1 MVGMKDLEPHYCRI
15 SANIKIFVRI
25 INLTELNIADY
36 PLACRVMAGVL
47 AGSFLLQMVYW
58 WAVHARLVY
67 YRPAGSGIRKFPVSV
82 IICARNEEENLRAN
96 LPLVLGQDYPDF
108 EVIVV
113 DDASTDGTADLLR
126 DFRQQYPQLRTSSIK
141 PNVHISKGKKLAL
154 TVGIKAARHEW
165 ILLTDADCR
174 PAGPQWLSLM
184 QRNFSRDTG
193 IVLGY
198 GGYSRRRGLLN
209 LVIRYDAFFVALQY
223 FGFAL
228 AGLPY
233 MGVGRNLAYRRE
245 IFFRHKG
252 FASHYELASG
262 DDDLFINEV
271 ARREPTR
278 IEIRPGAHT
287 YSDPKRSWRDW
298 YYQKRRHLT
307 TGPRYRPAT
316 KFLLGTEIISRLLFY
331 ASFAY
336 LLAFQVMLPTIIVI
350 FLVRLLSTM
359 LVIKWSMSR
368 LNESYLLLISPL
380 MDLVLPLVQ
389 IGMAFSNYV
398 ASKRARWS

>member
-1 MVGMKDLEPHYCRI
+1 
-15 SANIKIFVRI
+15 
-25 INLTELNIADY
+25 LNIADY
-36 PLACRVMAGVL
+36 PIACRVMAGVL
-47 AGSFLLQMVYW
+47 AGSFLLQLVYW
-58 WAVHARLVY
+58 WTIHARLVF
-67 YRPAGSGIRKFPVSV
+67 YRPVSSRIRKFPVSV
-82 IICARNEEENLRAN
+82 IICARNEEANLRAN
-96 LPLVLGQDYPDF
+96 LPLVLEQDYPDF

-126 DFRQQYPQLRTSSIK
+126 DFRQQYPHLRTSSIK

-174 PAGPQWLSLM
+174 PAGRQWLSLM
-184 QRNFSRDTG
+184 QRNFSGDTG

-198 GGYSRRRGLLN
+198 GGYRRRRGLLN
-209 LVIRYDAFFVALQY
+209 LVIRYDAFFIALQY

-245 IFFRHKG
+245 IFFRNKG
-252 FASHYELASG
+252 FASHYDLASG

-271 ARREPTR
+271 ARNEPVR
-278 IEIRPGAHT
+278 IEIRAEAHT
-287 YSDPKRSWRDW
+287 ISDPKRSWRDW

-331 ASFAY
+331 ASFVY
-336 LLAFQVMLPTIIVI
+336 LLALQVMLPLVIAI
-350 FLVRLLSTM
+350 FLVRMLSTI

-368 LNESYLLLISPL
+368 LNESYLLLISLLLDP
-380 MDLVLPLVQ
+380 VLPLVQ

>member
-1 MVGMKDLEPHYCRI
+1 M
-15 SANIKIFVRI
+15 
-25 INLTELNIADY
+25 NIADY
-36 PLACRVMAGVL
+36 PIACRVMAGVL
-47 AGSFLLQMVYW
+47 AGSFLLQLVYW
-58 WAVHARLVY
+58 WTIHARLVF
-67 YRPAGSGIRKFPVSV
+67 YRPVSSRIRKFPVSV
-82 IICARNEEENLRAN
+82 IICARNEEANLRAN
-96 LPLVLGQDYPDF
+96 LPLVLEQDYPDF

-126 DFRQQYPQLRTSSIK
+126 DFRQQYPHLRTSSIK

-174 PAGPQWLSLM
+174 PAGRQWLSLM
-184 QRNFSRDTG
+184 QRNFSGDTG

-198 GGYSRRRGLLN
+198 GGYRRRRGLLN
-209 LVIRYDAFFVALQY
+209 LVIRYDAFFIALQY

-245 IFFRHKG
+245 IFFRNKG
-252 FASHYELASG
+252 FASHYDLASG

-271 ARREPTR
+271 ARNEPVR
-278 IEIRPGAHT
+278 IEIRAEAHT
-287 YSDPKRSWRDW
+287 ISDPKRSWRDW

-331 ASFAY
+331 ASFVY
-336 LLAFQVMLPTIIVI
+336 LLALQVMLPLVIAI
-350 FLVRLLSTM
+350 FLVRMLSTI

-368 LNESYLLLISPL
+368 LNESYLLLISLLLDP
-380 MDLVLPLVQ
+380 VLPLVQ

>member
-1 MVGMKDLEPHYCRI
+1 MKDLEPHYCRI

-25 INLTELNIADY
+25 LNLTELNIAYY
-36 PLACRVMAGVL
+36 PIACRVMAGVL
-47 AGSFLLQMVYW
+47 AGSFLLQLVYW
-58 WAVHARLVY
+58 WTIHARLVF
-67 YRPAGSGIRKFPVSV
+67 YRPVSSRIRKFPVSV
-82 IICARNEEENLRAN
+82 IICARNEEANLRAN
-96 LPLVLGQDYPDF
+96 LPLVLEQDYPDF

-126 DFRQQYPQLRTSSIK
+126 DFRQQYPHLRTSSIK

-174 PAGPQWLSLM
+174 PAGRQWLSLM
-184 QRNFSRDTG
+184 QRNFSGDTG

-198 GGYSRRRGLLN
+198 GGYRRRRGLLN
-209 LVIRYDAFFVALQY
+209 LVIRYDAFFIALQY

-245 IFFRHKG
+245 IFFRNKG
-252 FASHYELASG
+252 FASHYDLASG

-271 ARREPTR
+271 ARNEPVR
-278 IEIRPGAHT
+278 IEIRAEAHT
-287 YSDPKRSWRDW
+287 ISDPKRSWRDW

-331 ASFAY
+331 ASFVY
-336 LLAFQVMLPTIIVI
+336 LLALQVMLPLVIAI
-350 FLVRLLSTM
+350 FLVRMLSTI

-368 LNESYLLLISPL
+368 LNESYLLLISLLLDP
-380 MDLVLPLVQ
+380 VLPLVQ

>member
-1 MVGMKDLEPHYCRI
+1 MKDLEPHYCRI

-25 INLTELNIADY
+25 LNLTELNIADY
-36 PLACRVMAGVL
+36 PIACRVMAGVL
-47 AGSFLLQMVYW
+47 AGSFLLQLVYW
-58 WAVHARLVY
+58 WTIHARLVF
-67 YRPAGSGIRKFPVSV
+67 YRPVSSRIRKFPVSV
-82 IICARNEEENLRAN
+82 IICARNEEANLRAN
-96 LPLVLGQDYPDF
+96 LPLVLEQDYPDF

-126 DFRQQYPQLRTSSIK
+126 DFRQQYPHLRTSSIK

-174 PAGPQWLSLM
+174 PGGRQWLSLM
-184 QRNFSRDTG
+184 QRNFSGDTG

-198 GGYSRRRGLLN
+198 GGYRRRRGLLN
-209 LVIRYDAFFVALQY
+209 LVIRYDAFFIALQY

-245 IFFRHKG
+245 IFFRNKG
-252 FASHYELASG
+252 FASHYDLASG

-271 ARREPTR
+271 ARNEPVR
-278 IEIRPGAHT
+278 IEIRAEAHT
-287 YSDPKRSWRDW
+287 ISDPKRSWRDW

-331 ASFAY
+331 ASFVY
-336 LLAFQVMLPTIIVI
+336 LLALQVMLPLVIAI
-350 FLVRLLSTM
+350 FLVRMLSTI

-368 LNESYLLLISPL
+368 LNESYLLLISLLLDP
-380 MDLVLPLVQ
+380 VLPLVQ

>member
-1 MVGMKDLEPHYCRI
+1 MKDLEPHYCRI

-25 INLTELNIADY
+25 LNLTELNIADY
-36 PLACRVMAGVL
+36 PIACRVMAGVL
-47 AGSFLLQMVYW
+47 AGSFLLQLVYW
-58 WAVHARLVY
+58 WTIHARLVF
-67 YRPAGSGIRKFPVSV
+67 YRPVSSRIRKFPVSV
-82 IICARNEEENLRAN
+82 IICARNEEANLRAN
-96 LPLVLGQDYPDF
+96 LPLVLEQDYPDF

-126 DFRQQYPQLRTSSIK
+126 DFRQQYPHLRTSSIK

-174 PAGPQWLSLM
+174 PAGRQWLSLM
-184 QRNFSRDTG
+184 QRNFSGDTG

-198 GGYSRRRGLLN
+198 GGYRRRRGLLN
-209 LVIRYDAFFVALQY
+209 LVIRYDAFFIALQY

-245 IFFRHKG
+245 IFFRNKG
-252 FASHYELASG
+252 FASHYDLASG

-271 ARREPTR
+271 ARNEPVR
-278 IEIRPGAHT
+278 IEIRAEAHT
-287 YSDPKRSWRDW
+287 ISDPKRSWRDW

-316 KFLLGTEIISRLLFY
+316 KFLLGTEIISRLLIY
-331 ASFAY
+331 SSFVY
-336 LLAFQVMLPTIIVI
+336 LLALQVMLPLVIAI
-350 FLVRLLSTM
+350 FLVRMLSTI

-368 LNESYLLLISPL
+368 LNESYLLLISLLLDP
-380 MDLVLPLVQ
+380 VLPLVQ

>member
-1 MVGMKDLEPHYCRI
+1 MKDLEPHYCRI

-25 INLTELNIADY
+25 LNLTELNIADY
-36 PLACRVMAGVL
+36 PIACRVMAGVL
-47 AGSFLLQMVYW
+47 AGSFLLQLVYW
-58 WAVHARLVY
+58 WTIHARLVF
-67 YRPAGSGIRKFPVSV
+67 YRPVSSRIRKFPVSV
-82 IICARNEEENLRAN
+82 IICARNEEANLRAN
-96 LPLVLGQDYPDF
+96 LPLVLEQDYPDF

-126 DFRQQYPQLRTSSIK
+126 DFRQQYPHLRTSSIK

-174 PAGPQWLSLM
+174 PAGRQWLSLM
-184 QRNFSRDTG
+184 QRNFSGDTG

-198 GGYSRRRGLLN
+198 GGYRRRRGLLN
-209 LVIRYDAFFVALQY
+209 LVIRYDAFFIALQY

-245 IFFRHKG
+245 IFFRNKG
-252 FASHYELASG
+252 FASHYDLASG

-271 ARREPTR
+271 ARNEPVR
-278 IEIRPGAHT
+278 IEIRAEAHT
-287 YSDPKRSWRDW
+287 ISDPKRSWRDW

-331 ASFAY
+331 SSFVY
-336 LLAFQVMLPTIIVI
+336 LLALQVMLPLVIAI
-350 FLVRLLSTM
+350 FLVRMFSTI

-368 LNESYLLLISPL
+368 LNESYLLLISLLLDP
-380 MDLVLPLVQ
+380 VLPLVQ

>member
-1 MVGMKDLEPHYCRI
+1 MKDLEPHYCRI

-25 INLTELNIADY
+25 LNLTELNIADY
-36 PLACRVMAGVL
+36 PIACRVMAGVL
-47 AGSFLLQMVYW
+47 AGSFLLQLVYW
-58 WAVHARLVY
+58 WTIHARLVF
-67 YRPAGSGIRKFPVSV
+67 YRPVSSRIRKFPVSV
-82 IICARNEEENLRAN
+82 IICARNEEANLRAN
-96 LPLVLGQDYPDF
+96 LPLVLEQDYPDF

-126 DFRQQYPQLRTSSIK
+126 DFRQQYPHLRTSSIK

-174 PAGPQWLSLM
+174 PAGRQWLSLM
-184 QRNFSRDTG
+184 QRNFSGDTG

-198 GGYSRRRGLLN
+198 GGYRRRRGLLN
-209 LVIRYDAFFVALQY
+209 LVIRYDAFFIALQY

-245 IFFRHKG
+245 IFFRNKG
-252 FASHYELASG
+252 FASHYDLASG

-271 ARREPTR
+271 ARNEPVR
-278 IEIRPGAHT
+278 IEIRAEAHT
-287 YSDPKRSWRDW
+287 ISDPKRSWRDW

-331 ASFAY
+331 SSFVY
-336 LLAFQVMLPTIIVI
+336 LLALQVMLPLVIAI
-350 FLVRLLSTM
+350 FLVRMLSTI

-368 LNESYLLLISPL
+368 LNESYLLLISLLLDP
-380 MDLVLPLVQ
+380 VLPLVQ

>member
-1 MVGMKDLEPHYCRI
+1 MKDLEPHYCRI

-25 INLTELNIADY
+25 LNLTELNIADY
-36 PLACRVMAGVL
+36 PIACRVMAGVL
-47 AGSFLLQMVYW
+47 AGSFLLQLVYW
-58 WAVHARLVY
+58 WTIHARLVF
-67 YRPAGSGIRKFPVSV
+67 YRPVSSRIRKFPVSV
-82 IICARNEEENLRAN
+82 IICARNEEANLRAN
-96 LPLVLGQDYPDF
+96 LPLVLEQDYPDF

-126 DFRQQYPQLRTSSIK
+126 DFRQQYPHLRTSSIK

-174 PAGPQWLSLM
+174 PAGRQWLSLM
-184 QRNFSRDTG
+184 QRNFSGDTG

-198 GGYSRRRGLLN
+198 GGYRRRRGLLN
-209 LVIRYDAFFVALQY
+209 LVIRYDAFFIALQY

-245 IFFRHKG
+245 IFFRNKG
-252 FASHYELASG
+252 FASHYDLASG

-271 ARREPTR
+271 ARNEPVR
-278 IEIRPGAHT
+278 IEIRAEAHT
-287 YSDPKRSWRDW
+287 ISDPKRSWRDW

-316 KFLLGTEIISRLLFY
+316 KFLLGTACY
-331 ASFAY
+331 QQY
-336 LLAFQVMLPTIIVI
+336 LL
-350 FLVRLLSTM
+350 
-359 LVIKWSMSR
+359 
-368 LNESYLLLISPL
+368 
-380 MDLVLPLVQ
+380 
-389 IGMAFSNYV
+389 SNGRCPV
-398 ASKRARWS
+398 

>member
-1 MVGMKDLEPHYCRI
+1 MKDLEPHYCRI

-25 INLTELNIADY
+25 LNLTELNIADY
-36 PLACRVMAGVL
+36 PIACRVMAGVL
-47 AGSFLLQMVYW
+47 AGSFLLQLVYW
-58 WAVHARLVY
+58 WTIHARLVF
-67 YRPAGSGIRKFPVSV
+67 YRPVSSRIRKFPVSV
-82 IICARNEEENLRAN
+82 IICARNEEANLRAN
-96 LPLVLGQDYPDF
+96 LPLVLEQDYPDF

-126 DFRQQYPQLRTSSIK
+126 DFRQQYPHLRTSSIK

-174 PAGPQWLSLM
+174 PAGRQWLSLM
-184 QRNFSRDTG
+184 QRNFSGDTG

-198 GGYSRRRGLLN
+198 GGYRRRRGLLN
-209 LVIRYDAFFVALQY
+209 LVIRYDAFFIALQY

-245 IFFRHKG
+245 IFFRNKG
-252 FASHYELASG
+252 FASHYDLASG

-271 ARREPTR
+271 ARNEPVR
-278 IEIRPGAHT
+278 IEIRAEAHT
-287 YSDPKRSWRDW
+287 ISDPKRSWRDW

-331 ASFAY
+331 ASFVY
-336 LLAFQVMLPTIIVI
+336 LLALQVMLPLVIAI
-350 FLVRLLSTM
+350 FLVRMFSTI

-368 LNESYLLLISPL
+368 LNESYLLLISLLLDP
-380 MDLVLPLVQ
+380 VLPLVQ

>member
-1 MVGMKDLEPHYCRI
+1 MKDLEPHYCRI

-25 INLTELNIADY
+25 LNLTELNIADY
-36 PLACRVMAGVL
+36 PIACRVMAGVL
-47 AGSFLLQMVYW
+47 AGSFLLQLVYW
-58 WAVHARLVY
+58 WTIHARLVF
-67 YRPAGSGIRKFPVSV
+67 YRPVSSRIRKFPVSV
-82 IICARNEEENLRAN
+82 IICARNEEANLRAN
-96 LPLVLGQDYPDF
+96 LPLVLEQDYPDF

-126 DFRQQYPQLRTSSIK
+126 DFRQQYPHLRTSSIK

-174 PAGPQWLSLM
+174 PAGRQWLSLM
-184 QRNFSRDTG
+184 QRNFSGDTG

-198 GGYSRRRGLLN
+198 GGYRRRRGLLN
-209 LVIRYDAFFVALQY
+209 LVIRYDAFFIALQY

-245 IFFRHKG
+245 IFFRNKG
-252 FASHYELASG
+252 FASHYDLASG

-271 ARREPTR
+271 ARNEPVR
-278 IEIRPGAHT
+278 IEIRAEAHT
-287 YSDPKRSWRDW
+287 ISDPKRSWRDW

-316 KFLLGTEIISRLLFY
+316 KFLLGTEIISRLLIY
-331 ASFAY
+331 ASFVY
-336 LLAFQVMLPTIIVI
+336 LLALQVMLPLVIAI
-350 FLVRLLSTM
+350 FLVRMLSTI

-368 LNESYLLLISPL
+368 LNESYLLLISLLLDP
-380 MDLVLPLVQ
+380 VLPLVQ

>member
-1 MVGMKDLEPHYCRI
+1 MKDLEPHYCRI

-25 INLTELNIADY
+25 LNLTELNIADY
-36 PLACRVMAGVL
+36 PIACRVMAGVL
-47 AGSFLLQMVYW
+47 AGSFLLQLVYW
-58 WAVHARLVY
+58 WTIHARLVF
-67 YRPAGSGIRKFPVSV
+67 YRPVSSRIRKFPVSV
-82 IICARNEEENLRAN
+82 IICARNEEANLRAN
-96 LPLVLGQDYPDF
+96 LPLVLEQDYPDF

-126 DFRQQYPQLRTSSIK
+126 DFRQQYPHLRTSSIK

-174 PAGPQWLSLM
+174 PAGRQWLSLM
-184 QRNFSRDTG
+184 QRNFSGDTG

-198 GGYSRRRGLLN
+198 GGYRRRRGLLN
-209 LVIRYDAFFVALQY
+209 LVIRYDAFFIALQY

-245 IFFRHKG
+245 IFFRNKG
-252 FASHYELASG
+252 FASHYDLASG

-271 ARREPTR
+271 ARNEPVR
-278 IEIRPGAHT
+278 IEIRAEAHT
-287 YSDPKRSWRDW
+287 ISDPKRSWRDW

-331 ASFAY
+331 ASFVY
-336 LLAFQVMLPTIIVI
+336 LLALQVMLPLVIAI
-350 FLVRLLSTM
+350 FLVRMLSTI

-368 LNESYLLLISPL
+368 LNESYLLLISLLLDP
-380 MDLVLPLVQ
+380 VLPLVQ

>member
-1 MVGMKDLEPHYCRI
+1 MKDLEPHYCRI

-25 INLTELNIADY
+25 LNLTELNIADY
-36 PLACRVMAGVL
+36 PIACRVMAGVL
-47 AGSFLLQMVYW
+47 AGSFLLQLVYW
-58 WAVHARLVY
+58 WTIHARLVF
-67 YRPAGSGIRKFPVSV
+67 YRPVSSRIRKFPVSV
-82 IICARNEEENLRAN
+82 IICARNEEANLRAN
-96 LPLVLGQDYPDF
+96 LPLVLEQDYPDF

-126 DFRQQYPQLRTSSIK
+126 DFRQQYPHLRTSSIK

-174 PAGPQWLSLM
+174 PAGRQWLSLM
-184 QRNFSRDTG
+184 QRNFSGDTG

-198 GGYSRRRGLLN
+198 GGYRRRRGLLN
-209 LVIRYDAFFVALQY
+209 LVIRYDAFFIALQY

-245 IFFRHKG
+245 IFFRNKG
-252 FASHYELASG
+252 FASHYDLASG

-271 ARREPTR
+271 ARNEPVR
-278 IEIRPGAHT
+278 IEIRAEAHT
-287 YSDPKRSWRDW
+287 ISDPKRSWRDW

-316 KFLLGTEIISRLLFY
+316 KFLLGTEIISRLLIY
-331 ASFAY
+331 ASFVY
-336 LLAFQVMLPTIIVI
+336 LLALQVMLPLVIAI
-350 FLVRLLSTM
+350 FLVRMFSTI

-368 LNESYLLLISPL
+368 LNESYLLLISLLLDP
-380 MDLVLPLVQ
+380 VLPLVQ

>member
-1 MVGMKDLEPHYCRI
+1 
-15 SANIKIFVRI
+15 
-25 INLTELNIADY
+25 LNIADY
-36 PLACRVMAGVL
+36 PIACRVMAGVL
-47 AGSFLLQMVYW
+47 AGSFLLQLVYW
-58 WAVHARLVY
+58 WTIHARLVF
-67 YRPAGSGIRKFPVSV
+67 YRPVSSRIRKFPVSV
-82 IICARNEEENLRAN
+82 IICARNEEANLRAN
-96 LPLVLGQDYPDF
+96 LPLVLEQDYPDF

-126 DFRQQYPQLRTSSIK
+126 DFRQQYPHLRTSSIK

-174 PAGPQWLSLM
+174 PAGRQWLSLM
-184 QRNFSRDTG
+184 QRNFSGDTG

-198 GGYSRRRGLLN
+198 GGYRRRRGLLN
-209 LVIRYDAFFVALQY
+209 LVIRYDAFFIALQY

-245 IFFRHKG
+245 IFFRNKG
-252 FASHYELASG
+252 FASHYDLASG

-271 ARREPTR
+271 ARNEPVR
-278 IEIRPGAHT
+278 IEIRAEAHT
-287 YSDPKRSWRDW
+287 ISDPKRSWRDW

-331 ASFAY
+331 SSFVY
-336 LLAFQVMLPTIIVI
+336 LLALQVMLPLVIAI
-350 FLVRLLSTM
+350 FLVRMLSTI

-368 LNESYLLLISPL
+368 LNESYLLLISLLLDP
-380 MDLVLPLVQ
+380 VLPLVQ